1 MARSTIPSMKK
12 QGPKVIENRL
22 RDTLRR
28 RGYRLEKSR
37 RRDPHALTYQR
48 YWVIWEKH
56 EANYA
61 GFVLPATEGD
71 SERAYTMTLDQVDA
85 WVRSGKQ
92 PSPLDFQSDPKLKPR
107 CYAAMWAYEAERKDT
122 ATAPQQESK
131 AAPTGR
137 RRK

>member
-1 MARSTIPSMKK
+1 MKK